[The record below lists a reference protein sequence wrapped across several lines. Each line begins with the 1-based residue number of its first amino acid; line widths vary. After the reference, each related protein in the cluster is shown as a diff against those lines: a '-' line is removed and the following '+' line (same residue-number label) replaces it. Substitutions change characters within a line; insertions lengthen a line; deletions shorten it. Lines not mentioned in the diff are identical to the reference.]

1 MDSNLKCAEITEQTA
16 QQLRAMSQ
24 YKHSLI
30 TRTDRCSK
38 RAEGKECEV
47 MVQTMCRNNGLTT
60 FTKRT
65 HTLGL
70 NSIIFYD

>member
-16 QQLRAMSQ
+16 QQLKAMIQ

-38 RAEGKECEV
+38 RARGKERKEGNAPNY
-47 MVQTMCRNNGLTT
+47 VQ
-60 FTKRT
+60 K
-65 HTLGL
+65 
-70 NSIIFYD
+70 